1 MMVFWE
7 AMNSRRE
14 DLNEAENLA
23 RNEMASDVNGVRR
36 ASAVKKSNAVS
47 EVNAAELIKTKNV
60 AALVKAEIFNRI
72 VDEGHEDVDKQDRS
86 FTP

>member
-7 AMNSRRE
+7 AMNSKRE

-23 RNEMASDVNGVRR
+23 RDEMASDVNGGRR
-36 ASAVKKSNAVS
+36 ASAVKKSNVASVG
-47 EVNAAELIKTKNV
+47 ELIKTENDV
-60 AALVKAEIFNRI
+60 ALVKVETINRM
-72 VDEGHEDVDKQDRS
+72 VDEGHEGADKQDRS